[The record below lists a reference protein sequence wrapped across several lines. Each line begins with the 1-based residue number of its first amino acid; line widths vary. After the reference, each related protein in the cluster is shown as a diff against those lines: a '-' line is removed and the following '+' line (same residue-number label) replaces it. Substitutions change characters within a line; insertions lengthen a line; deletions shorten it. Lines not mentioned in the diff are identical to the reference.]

1 MASNGSVS
9 WQFDRKAVYSV
20 KSDGK
25 NFDKAFEAALEAGAD
40 DVTEEDGYI
49 EIVGTADTFKAIHES
64 LIAAKLQIEDA
75 GVRMIPKQEVE
86 LNFDETVSV
95 LKLINAIEEN
105 DDVQN
110 VYSNLKFGDEH
121 VEALDN

>member
-1 MASNGSVS
+1 
-9 WQFDRKAVYSV
+9 
-20 KSDGK
+20 
-25 NFDKAFEAALEAGAD
+25 
-40 DVTEEDGYI
+40 
-49 EIVGTADTFKAIHES
+49 
-64 LIAAKLQIEDA
+64 
-75 GVRMIPKQEVE
+75 MIPKQEVE